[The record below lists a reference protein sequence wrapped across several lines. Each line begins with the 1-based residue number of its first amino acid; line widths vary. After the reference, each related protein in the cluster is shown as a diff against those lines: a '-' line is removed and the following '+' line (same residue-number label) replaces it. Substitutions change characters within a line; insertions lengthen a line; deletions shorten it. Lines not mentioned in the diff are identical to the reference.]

1 MKDKIIG
8 FFEQGKTWTLFIVAI
23 ALNSILFERIS
34 FIVSQIRI
42 VSIYVSMALLYELIV
57 KIASK
62 NKI

>member
-8 FFEQGKTWTLFIVAI
+8 FFEEGRTWIIFIIAI

-42 VSIYVSMALLYELIV
+42 LIIYVCMALLYQLIV

-62 NKI
+62 K